1 MKLGQK
7 ERKKDIINM
16 RRKRKKMKRIM
27 MEIRKMMM
35 RMEIVISISE

>member
-27 MEIRKMMM
+27 MEIRKMIM